1 MPGTPDLPGNSWTF
15 MDAGTVDLSSY
26 AGKKIEIGFHYTSSA
41 AANLA
46 GTWEID
52 AVRVTGEK

>member
-1 MPGTPDLPGNSWTF
+1 